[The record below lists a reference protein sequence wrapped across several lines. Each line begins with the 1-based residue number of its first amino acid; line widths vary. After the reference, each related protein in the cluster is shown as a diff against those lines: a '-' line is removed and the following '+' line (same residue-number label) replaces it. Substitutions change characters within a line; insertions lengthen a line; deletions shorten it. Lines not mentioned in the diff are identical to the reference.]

1 MKKNFT
7 LDSFRKELQEFYTKS
22 DENREFVVMTGMGG
36 KRLFDDTMRRV
47 AAETI
52 ADELKESNL
61 VSQEEYE
68 GLTKMINSPDTENL
82 IVAMAA
88 MEQINEQRR
97 ISTPKLL
104 PINHE
109 E

>member
-1 MKKNFT
+1 MKNFT
-7 LDSFRKELQEFYTKS
+7 LDSLRDELQQFYNNA
-22 DENREFVVMTGMGG
+22 DEPREFIVMTGLSG

-52 ADELKESNL
+52 ADELKESGL
-61 VSQEEYE
+61 LSQEEYT

-97 ISTPKLL
+97 ISTTTAVL
-104 PINHE
+104 PTS
-109 E
+109 

>member
-7 LDSFRKELQEFYTKS
+7 LESFREELQEFYTKS
-22 DENREFVVMTGMGG
+22 DENREFVVMTGLGG
-36 KRLFDDTMRRV
+36 YRLFDHKMRQI

-52 ADELKESNL
+52 ADDLKAENIISE
-61 VSQEEYE
+61 EEYN
-68 GLTKMINSPDTENL
+68 GLTKMINSPDVENL

-97 ISTPKLL
+97 VSTSNLS
-104 PINHE
+104 
-109 E
+109 